1 MGKQADSAIIMMSGE
16 LAWSNPVCAVDL
28 IRENVFWS
36 FRRAFGRERE
46 PEATET
52 KMDSYNSKSRGEHGR
67 QMGQR
72 LRQAMSLAALVT
84 VLAGV
89 ASADRTPLRPGW
101 NMFSPEQDIQLGR
114 DVSRQAEQQ
123 LRMLNDPRVDNYLNH
138 LGEKLSTHA
147 PGYSYPY
154 QYKCVNDSAI
164 NAFALP
170 GGFVYIN
177 RGAIEAADNEAQLA
191 GVLAH
196 ETSHVAL
203 RHGTN
208 QATKANAWQVP
219 LGLLGAL
226 AGENSI
232 GGLLTQMGAS
242 FTLNSILLKNS
253 RTDET
258 QADVMGTQ
266 ILYDSGYDPRAMAQ
280 FFEKIEAESK
290 GHGTVLFFSDHP
302 NPGNR
307 RERVD
312 EEVDRLGGP
321 EPNYK
326 TDSQEFK
333 SIKRYLLGLPRPPKA
348 AE

>member
-1 MGKQADSAIIMMSGE
+1 
-16 LAWSNPVCAVDL
+16 
-28 IRENVFWS
+28 
-36 FRRAFGRERE
+36 
-46 PEATET
+46 
-52 KMDSYNSKSRGEHGR
+52 
-67 QMGQR
+67 
-72 LRQAMSLAALVT
+72 MSLAALVM

-89 ASADRTPLRPGW
+89 ASADRTPLSPGW

-114 DVSRQAEQQ
+114 DVSRQVTQQ

-147 PGYSYPY
+147 PGYNYPY

-226 AGENSI
+226 AGENSLA
-232 GGLLTQMGAS
+232 GVLTQLGAS
-242 FTLNSILLKNS
+242 FTVNSILLKNS

-266 ILYDSGYDPRAMAQ
+266 ILYDAGYDPRAMAQ

-290 GHGTVLFFSDHP
+290 GHETVQFFSDHP

-321 EPNYK
+321 ERNYK
-326 TDSQEFK
+326 TDSQEFR
-333 SIKRYLLGLPRPPKA
+333 SLKRYLLGLPRPPKE